1 MILIFL
7 LLLTSIISLPYILT
21 HLVSILN
28 FVLTIITSSDL
39 IKEIIIVLF
48 IVFIMFFL
56 IFYVNQINKYLT
68 LPIEVTNVLC
78 ENYTQ

>member
-48 IVFIMFFL
+48 IVFIMFF
-56 IFYVNQINKYLT
+56 FNF
-68 LPIEVTNVLC
+68 LC
-78 ENYTQ
+78 KSN